1 MTQVAQW
8 EIIHLAIQEM
18 QVQSLGWEDPLE
30 MEMATRSSILAWE
43 IIWTEDATVHEVAK
57 SWT

>member
-18 QVQSLGWEDPLE
+18 HVQSLGWEDPLE

>member
-30 MEMATRSSILAWE
+30 MEMATCSSILAWE